1 MDLCMS
7 PYGCVSMGDEVGLI
21 EIVPCAK
28 TVSSI
33 IAESARG
40 TSSALLRS
48 FKAAFSSEKVF
59 LIGLLRSQTR
69 PTHQKNCTL

>member
-1 MDLCMS
+1 
-7 PYGCVSMGDEVGLI
+7 MGDEVGLI

-40 TSSALLRS
+40 TSSALLRRL
-48 FKAAFSSEKVF
+48 AAFSSENSV
-59 LIGLLRSQTR
+59 LDWIG
-69 PTHQKNCTL
+69 K